1 MCKNRAKIE
10 AVKKS
15 FWKRLSGFVGT
26 LIFQKLIL
34 RKLILG
40 KLLSRSK
47 KWRVLLFV
55 APTLLRLL
63 SHFRHTRVQNRDRA
77 PSVFGRLLDVMLRM
91 LSVLF
96 GVSSRSRPKNAAVR
110 TIDAG
115 GS

>member
-10 AVKKS
+10 TVKKS

-34 RKLILG
+34 RKL
-40 KLLSRSK
+40 LSRSK
-47 KWRVLLFV
+47 KWRVLLFI
-55 APTLLRLL
+55 APALLRLL
-63 SHFRHTRVQNRDRA
+63 SHFRQTKVQNRDRA
-77 PSVFGRLLDVMLRM
+77 PSVFGRLLDIMLRM

-115 GS
+115 

>member
-34 RKLILG
+34 RKLLF
-40 KLLSRSK
+40 RSK

-63 SHFRHTRVQNRDRA
+63 SHFRQTRVQNRDRA